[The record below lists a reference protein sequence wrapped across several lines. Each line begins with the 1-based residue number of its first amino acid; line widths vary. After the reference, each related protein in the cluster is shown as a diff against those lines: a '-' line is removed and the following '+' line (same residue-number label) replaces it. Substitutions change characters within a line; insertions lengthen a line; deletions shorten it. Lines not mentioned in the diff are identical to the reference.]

1 MLIIVAVLNEKID
14 RQKDT
19 KIYVNIKNTSFIQ
32 VKVGIFFERYFDTRK
47 VRAFTLWETFHYVK
61 LFADFLLNPQFSTR
75 K

>member
-32 VKVGIFFERYFDTRK
+32 VKVGI
-47 VRAFTLWETFHYVK
+47 
-61 LFADFLLNPQFSTR
+61 
-75 K
+75 